1 MVKKPLIVI
10 SICAGILLVIASISN
25 VVAYPTVKKINRDRI
40 LHHSE
45 DYLFKGKGDI
55 FKKVDFLKHPLL
67 FFIIHILAQFRL
79 KRGGWL
85 LYEISTS
92 IGAFNWVDITHPLL
106 FLRGCWLVISTS
118 KWLNFWGTVSYLRG
132 WNWPVDYIY

>member
-1 MVKKPLIVI
+1 MNKKPLMVAILSAI
-10 SICAGILLVIASISN
+10 GILFLSSLST
-25 VVAYPTVKKINRDRI
+25 VVGYQTVKETTRKNQIEQ
-40 LHHSE
+40 SE
-45 DYLFKGKGDI
+45 DSSLEGMGEMFN
-55 FKKVDFLKHPLL
+55 KVDLLKHPLL
-67 FFIIHILAQFRL
+67 FFIISILAQFRL
-79 KRGGWL
+79 KRGWF